1 MVKSLIKKIEKGVR
15 KGRDKLKEGLGDL
28 ANVIGDKLVPK
39 EAAPFLP
46 LLAFVPGL
54 NVGLGSLLGLNPT
67 LAQYLVP
74 QLLTAASTG
83 KTRGD
88 IDLGAQAVTAVGS
101 FLGDPGTTTVD
112 EATGEIIKK
121 PARFDFGTKVT
132 PGDPVFTDPT
142 IDPGYFTGGETVPM
156 EFADIANPSFTDRLK
171 NIANVSR
178 DFFQGDLPAFDKF
191 RRPILDPETG
201 LQLTVKD
208 AGLAANV
215 PRLATAT
222 GFGLVPGAMSY
233 IDTKTEEA
241 EREEE
246 EEAERSAEALAAREA
261 LTDYFFSLSD
271 PMNRFRDFRI
281 FASDGGIASLSN
293 GVPKDM
299 QVDGRNGTFIPMGV
313 KEKADDVP
321 AMLSKNEFVMTAD
334 AVRAMGEGDVN
345 RGAQRMYDLMNSLEA
360 MA

>member
-67 LAQYLVP
+67 LAQYLIP

-88 IDLGAQAVTAVGS
+88 IDLGAQAVTAAGS
-101 FLGDPGTTTVD
+101 FLSDPN
-112 EATGEIIKK
+112 
-121 PARFDFGTKVT
+121 RFQFGTKVT
-132 PGDPVFTDPT
+132 GGDPVFTDPT
-142 IDPGYFTGGETVPM
+142 IDPGYVTGGETVPM
-156 EFADIANPSFTDRLK
+156 EFADITNPSFTDRLK
-171 NIANVSR
+171 NIGNVSR

-222 GFGLVPGAMSY
+222 GFGLAPGAMSY

-246 EEAERSAEALAAREA
+246 EEAERSAEALAARGA
-261 LTDYFFSLSD
+261 LTDYFFNLSD
-271 PMNRFRDFRI
+271 PCI
-281 FASDGGIASLSN
+281 
-293 GVPKDM
+293 
-299 QVDGRNGTFIPMGV
+299 
-313 KEKADDVP
+313 
-321 AMLSKNEFVMTAD
+321 
-334 AVRAMGEGDVN
+334 
-345 RGAQRMYDLMNSLEA
+345 
-360 MA
+360 

>member
-88 IDLGAQAVTAVGS
+88 IDLGAQAVTAAGS
-101 FLGDPGTTTVD
+101 FLSDPN
-112 EATGEIIKK
+112 
-121 PARFDFGTKVT
+121 RFEFGTKVT
-132 PGDPVFTDPT
+132 GGDPVFTDPT
-142 IDPGYFTGGETVPM
+142 IDPGYVTGGETVPM
-156 EFADIANPSFTDRLK
+156 EFTDIADPKFSDRLK
-171 NIANVSR
+171 NITNVSR

-201 LQLTVKD
+201 LQLAVKD

-222 GFGLVPGAMSY
+222 GIGLAPGAMSY

-241 EREEE
+241 EREEAE
-246 EEAERSAEALAAREA
+246 AAERSAEALAARGA
-261 LTDYFFSLSD
+261 LTDYFFNLSD

-334 AVRAMGEGDVN
+334 AVRAMGDGDVN
-345 RGAQRMYDLMNSLEA
+345 KGAQRMYDLMNSLEA
-360 MA
+360 RV

>member
-67 LAQYLVP
+67 LAQYLIP

-88 IDLGAQAVTAVGS
+88 IDLGAQAVTAAGS
-101 FLGDPGTTTVD
+101 FLSDPN
-112 EATGEIIKK
+112 
-121 PARFDFGTKVT
+121 RFQFGTKVT
-132 PGDPVFTDPT
+132 GGDPVFTDPT
-142 IDPGYFTGGETVPM
+142 IDPGYVTGGETVPM
-156 EFADIANPSFTDRLK
+156 EFADITNPSFTDRLK
-171 NIANVSR
+171 NIGNVSR

-208 AGLAANV
+208 AGLASNV

-222 GFGLVPGAMSY
+222 GIGLAPGAMSY

-246 EEAERSAEALAAREA
+246 EAAERSAEALAARGA
-261 LTDYFFSLSD
+261 LTDYFFNLSD

>member
-88 IDLGAQAVTAVGS
+88 IDLGAQAVTAAGS
-101 FLGDPGTTTVD
+101 FLSDPN
-112 EATGEIIKK
+112 
-121 PARFDFGTKVT
+121 RFEFGTKVT
-132 PGDPVFTDPT
+132 GGDPVFTDPT
-142 IDPGYFTGGETVPM
+142 IDPGYVTGGETVPM
-156 EFADIANPSFTDRLK
+156 EFADIADPKFSDRLK
-171 NIANVSR
+171 NITNVSR

-201 LQLTVKD
+201 LQLAVKD

-222 GFGLVPGAMSY
+222 GIGLAPGAMSY

-241 EREEE
+241 EREEAE
-246 EEAERSAEALAAREA
+246 AAERSAEALAARGA
-261 LTDYFFSLSD
+261 LTDFFFNLSD

-334 AVRAMGEGDVN
+334 AVRAMGDGDVN
-345 RGAQRMYDLMNSLEA
+345 KGAQRMYDLMNSLEA

>member
-88 IDLGAQAVTAVGS
+88 IDLGAQAVTAAGS
-101 FLGDPGTTTVD
+101 FLSDPN
-112 EATGEIIKK
+112 
-121 PARFDFGTKVT
+121 RFEFGTKVT
-132 PGDPVFTDPT
+132 GGDPVFTDPT
-142 IDPGYFTGGETVPM
+142 IDPGYVTGGETVPM

-201 LQLTVKD
+201 LQLAVKD

-222 GFGLVPGAMSY
+222 GFGLAPGAMSY

-293 GVPKDM
+293 GVPKNM

>member
-28 ANVIGDKLVPK
+28 ANVIGDKLVPR
-39 EAAPFLP
+39 ELAPFLP

-54 NVGLGSLLGLNPT
+54 NVGLGSLLGLNPG

-88 IDLGAQAVTAVGS
+88 IDLGAQAVTAAGS
-101 FLGDPGTTTVD
+101 FLSDPN
-112 EATGEIIKK
+112 
-121 PARFDFGTKVT
+121 RFQFGTKVT
-132 PGDPVFTDPT
+132 GGDPVFTDPT
-142 IDPGYFTGGETVPM
+142 IDPGYVTGGETVPM
-156 EFADIANPSFTDRLK
+156 EFADITNPSFTDRLK
-171 NIANVSR
+171 NIGNVSR

-201 LQLTVKD
+201 LQLAVKD

-215 PRLATAT
+215 PRVATAA
-222 GFGLVPGAMSY
+222 GFGLAPGAMSY

-246 EEAERSAEALAAREA
+246 EEAERAAEALAARGA
-261 LTDYFFSLSD
+261 LTDYFFNLSD

>member
-1 MVKSLIKKIEKGVR
+1 MVKSLFKKIEKGVR

-28 ANVIGDKLVPK
+28 ANVIGDKLVPR
-39 EAAPFLP
+39 ELAPFLP

-88 IDLGAQAVTAVGS
+88 IDLGAQAVTAAGS
-101 FLGDPGTTTVD
+101 FLSDPN
-112 EATGEIIKK
+112 
-121 PARFDFGTKVT
+121 RFEFGTKVT
-132 PGDPVFTDPT
+132 GGDPVFTDPT
-142 IDPGYFTGGETVPM
+142 IDPGYVTGGETVPM
-156 EFADIANPSFTDRLK
+156 EFADITNPSFTDRLK
-171 NIANVSR
+171 NIGNVSR

-201 LQLTVKD
+201 LQLAVKD

-215 PRLATAT
+215 PRVATAA
-222 GFGLVPGAMSY
+222 GFGLAPGGMSY

-334 AVRAMGEGDVN
+334 AVRAAGGGSVDK
-345 RGAQRMYDLMNSLEA
+345 GADKMYNLMKDLEA
-360 MA
+360 QV

>member
-67 LAQYLVP
+67 LAQYLIP

-88 IDLGAQAVTAVGS
+88 IDLGAQAVTAAGS
-101 FLGDPGTTTVD
+101 FLSDPN
-112 EATGEIIKK
+112 
-121 PARFDFGTKVT
+121 RFQFGTKVT
-132 PGDPVFTDPT
+132 GGDPVFTDPT
-142 IDPGYFTGGETVPM
+142 IDPGYVTGGETVPM
-156 EFADIANPSFTDRLK
+156 EFADITNPSFTDRLK
-171 NIANVSR
+171 NIGNVSR

-222 GFGLVPGAMSY
+222 GIGLAPGAMSY

-246 EEAERSAEALAAREA
+246 EEAERSAEALAARGA
-261 LTDYFFSLSD
+261 LTDYFFNLSD